1 MSTILTFDLMRDANG
16 LQRQI
21 YTTKYCSISLSSFVF
36 FPVLFSYFFQQKKIT
51 IFIVFSGIECVYSK
65 FTYINV
71 CGIFTYT
78 YK

>member
-36 FPVLFSYFFQQKKIT
+36 FPVLFSYFFQQKK
-51 IFIVFSGIECVYSK
+51 
-65 FTYINV
+65 
-71 CGIFTYT
+71 
-78 YK
+78 

>member
-36 FPVLFSYFFQQKKIT
+36 FSRFIFLLFSTKKNNHLHRLQWNRMCILE
-51 IFIVFSGIECVYSK
+51 IYIHKCVWN
-65 FTYINV
+65 FYIY
-71 CGIFTYT
+71 I
-78 YK
+78 